1 MAYLGDIREKSIGPN
16 GELWEGDNRI
26 ETRYY
31 WNGAYIDLCDLPV
44 EEYARTI
51 FMTSGSSSP
60 EVGPQVQ
67 SKVMTLEIVD
77 GDIILSYSGAIA
89 SDLYVS
95 ITYNG
100 NMTKTMMIAMGT
112 NGSSGISMG
121 VSDAVAVD
129 AFGIGGTESDAI
141 AEKKSFQDDSFKY
154 QITYV
159 APVKLPIAY
168 SLVLMKGEV
177 EYLTDN
183 ELISRLSETAN
194 IPMVDGENSQS
205 FTPVIKAVPVEGLEN
220 MNPVQITQALMDSAQ
235 DIIILTDK
243 TVKDI
248 VMASTNVSV
257 IEGWKMRNGKL
268 DIDGVKYDI
277 WYKTANDT
285 ELSAVYDPSNPEIS
299 IDIPQDSIT
308 FIIKY

>member
-1 MAYLGDIREKSIGPN
+1 MAYLGDIREQSIGPN

-26 ETRYY
+26 EKRYY

-51 FMTSGSSSP
+51 FVTSGSSSP

-77 GDIILSYSGAIA
+77 CDIILTYSGAIA

-95 ITYNG
+95 VTYNS
-100 NMTKTMMIAMGT
+100 NMTKTIMIPMGT
-112 NGSSGISMG
+112 NGGSGVSMG
-121 VSDAVAVD
+121 ITDAVSVD
-129 AFGIGGTESDAI
+129 GFGIGGNESEAI

-154 QITYV
+154 QITYTP
-159 APVKLPIAY
+159 PVKLPVAH

-177 EYLTDN
+177 EYLTDS
-183 ELISRLSETAN
+183 ELISRLDETVN
-194 IPMVDGENSQS
+194 IPMVDESGSQS
-205 FTPVIKAVPVEGLEN
+205 FTPTIKAIAVEGLGN
-220 MNPVQITQALMDSAQ
+220 MNPMEVSQVLIDNAQ

-243 TVKDI
+243 EIKDI
-248 VMASTNVSV
+248 VMASTSVSV
-257 IEGWKMRNGKL
+257 IEGWKKREGKL
-268 DIDGVKYDI
+268 NIEGIDYYV
-277 WYKTANDT
+277 WYKTAQDT

-299 IDIPQDSIT
+299 IEIPQDSIT